1 MRDAEL
7 LMEKNL
13 PVHLQEVIYGSSDSQ
28 VSKKISK
35 LEKEGAIRR
44 IAPKLYSPNLDDNPA
59 EIVRRNLF
67 SILGHLYP
75 GAVLSH
81 RSALEFKP
89 TSTGQIFLTYKY
101 TRKAK
106 LPGITIR
113 LLSGNGPVEGDNP
126 LSGEL
131 YASQQAR
138 AFLENLQTSRKPGP
152 DSKTLSLPE
161 IEARLEQIIRVNGEG
176 QLNKVRDKARS
187 VSEKLG
193 MQKEFAKLD
202 KTISTLLTT
211 HPSAILKSP
220 IATAR
225 AFGIP
230 YDPARLELFEI
241 LFRALNQQ
249 EFKYRAE
256 QNVRNST
263 FRNFAFFES
272 YFSNYIEGTVFEV
285 EEAKQII
292 QTQKP
297 LSARNEDSHDIL
309 GTYQIVS
316 NRKEMEITPKDPDEF
331 LKILKY
337 RHKALRY
344 ARTDKKPGKFKDK
357 NNFAGQTAFVDVS
370 LVKGTL
376 VKSLDLYRAIDHPF
390 AKAAY
395 MMFVV
400 SEVHPF
406 LDGNGRI
413 ARVMMNAELA
423 KGGQVKIIIPTVY
436 RDDYLGALRRLTRR
450 RDPDAFVRMLVRAHA
465 FSATLVHEDIDGMQ
479 RQLEASNAF
488 LESTEGKLLII
499 DE

>member
-1 MRDAEL
+1 
-7 LMEKNL
+7 MEKNL
-13 PVHLQEVIYGSSDSQ
+13 PVHLQEIIYGSPDSQ

-35 LEKEGAIRR
+35 LEKEGAIRK
-44 IAPKLYSPNLDDNPA
+44 IAPRLYSSNLDDNPA
-59 EIVRRNLF
+59 EIVQRNLF

-89 TSTGQIFLTYKY
+89 TSTGQIFLTYTY
-101 TRKAK
+101 TRKVG

-113 LLSGNGPVEGDNP
+113 LLSGEGPIEGDNP

-152 DSKTLSLPE
+152 DSKTLSLPQ
-161 IEARLEQIIRVNGEG
+161 IEERLEQIIRVNGEA
-176 QLNKVRDKARS
+176 QLHKVRDKARS

-193 MQKEFAKLD
+193 MQKEFSKLD
-202 KTISTLLTT
+202 KMISALLTT
-211 HPSAILKSP
+211 HPSGILRSP
-220 IATAR
+220 LATAR

-241 LFRALNQQ
+241 LFSALHQQ
-249 EFKYRAE
+249 EFKYREE
-256 QNVRNST
+256 QNTSKNA

-272 YFSNYIEGTVFEV
+272 YFSNYIEGTIFEV

-292 QTQKP
+292 RTQKP
-297 LSARNEDSHDIL
+297 LPSRNEDSHDIL
-309 GTYQIVS
+309 GTYQIVA
-316 NRKEMEITPKDPDEF
+316 NRKEIEIVPKAPDEF
-331 LKILKY
+331 LDILKY
-337 RHKALRY
+337 RHKGLLS
-344 ARTDKKPGKFKDK
+344 ARTDKRPGKFKDK
-357 NNFAGQTAFVDVS
+357 NNFAGQTAFVDVG

-376 VKSLDLYRAIDHPF
+376 IKSLDLYQALDHPF

-395 MMFVV
+395 MMFIV

-413 ARVMMNAELA
+413 ARVMMNAELV
-423 KGGQVKIIIPTVY
+423 KGGQAKIIIPTVY

-450 RDPDAFVRMLVRAHA
+450 RDPDAFIRMLVRAHA
-465 FSATLVHEDIDGMQ
+465 FSATIVHEEMDAMQ
-479 RQLEASNAF
+479 RQLEAGNAF
-488 LESTEGKLLII
+488 LEHTEGKLLIT
-499 DE
+499 DR